1 MQTYKEILVEAKDEI
16 KVIWKDAWAEYK
28 VLWATCKAELEAEQF
43 QKDINS
49 LAIQAQLEID
59 ELKINNNEKYE
70 IEFNGGVPYVAYINE
85 GRIFVYEIPDN
96 IYMIKDDYYHDSKKI
111 NVRIIRPNSND
122 YSPVHRDT
130 WLDKLKES
138 GINLYVPLWGSNEN
152 SSLAVI
158 KGSHKWVNL
167 KRVEV
172 DNFTVSQLVTDNTL
186 NFIRPNPSDNEVL
199 IFYPKTLHR
208 GLGNN
213 SSETRFSLEVRL
225 YE

>member
-1 MQTYKEILVEAKDEI
+1 MKQDGYIVKKFLTKKDFILFKSELEKFVRKQFESLNIEIDDLTQYHNVVDDDTHYKVYKKLYDSSFFDEIDFDITLVEKRISEIL
-16 KVIWKDAWAEYK
+16 
-28 VLWATCKAELEAEQF
+28 
-43 QKDINS
+43 NS
-49 LAIQAQLEID
+49 KL
-59 ELKINNNEKYE
+59 
-70 IEFNGGVPYVAYINE
+70 V
-85 GRIFVYEIPDN
+85 
-96 IYMIKDDYYHDSKKI
+96 IKDDYYHDSKKI
-111 NVRIIRPNSND
+111 NIRIIRPNSND
-122 YSPVHRDT
+122 YSPVHRDS

-172 DNFTVSQLVTDNTL
+172 DNFTVPQLVTDNTL

-199 IFYPKTLHR
+199 IFYPKTLHS
-208 GLGNN
+208 GLGNY

>member
-1 MQTYKEILVEAKDEI
+1 MKTEILNRKLV
-16 KVIWKDAWAEYK
+16 
-28 VLWATCKAELEAEQF
+28 
-43 QKDINS
+43 
-49 LAIQAQLEID
+49 
-59 ELKINNNEKYE
+59 
-70 IEFNGGVPYVAYINE
+70 
-85 GRIFVYEIPDN
+85 
-96 IYMIKDDYYHDSKKI
+96 IKDDYYHDSKKI

-167 KRVEV
+167 KKVEV
-172 DNFTVSQLVTDNTL
+172 DNFTVPQLVTDNTL

-199 IFYPKTLHR
+199 IFYPKTLHS
-208 GLGNN
+208 GLGNY

>member
-1 MQTYKEILVEAKDEI
+1 MRITRDGYVIKKLLSKKDFALLKTELEKFVKKHLKSLGIEIDDLTQYHNVVDDEIHYKMVNRVYDNNYFDVINFDITLIENRISEILNRKLV
-16 KVIWKDAWAEYK
+16 
-28 VLWATCKAELEAEQF
+28 
-43 QKDINS
+43 
-49 LAIQAQLEID
+49 
-59 ELKINNNEKYE
+59 
-70 IEFNGGVPYVAYINE
+70 
-85 GRIFVYEIPDN
+85 
-96 IYMIKDDYYHDSKKI
+96 IKDDYYHDSKKI

-152 SSLAVI
+152 SSLVVI

-172 DNFTVSQLVTDNTL
+172 DNFTVPQLVTDNTL

-199 IFYPKTLHR
+199 IFYPKTLHG
-208 GLGNN
+208 GLGNY